1 MKIVLERYYGDRTIT
16 KSVMKVYMDG
26 ESEPRMTCDA
36 REPKFCNY
44 AFSFAG
50 ASSYCLPAG
59 THKMKCGNSPYS
71 PMGLRVPRCAGHRC
85 VYIGYK
91 WSREYFE
98 GEILVGQPYCVDF
111 LKSAEVLPATEE
123 NRDFSHLEKKE
134 ETYAQLT
141 ELVYEAYGRGE
152 DFTLVIDNS
161 KVKDL
166 TLVSR

>member
-1 MKIVLERYYGDRTIT
+1 MKILLNRYYGDRLIT
-16 KSVMKVYMDG
+16 KSEMKVYLDG
-26 ESEPRMTCDA
+26 ETEPRMVCDA

-85 VYIGYK
+85 VFIGHK
-91 WSREYFE
+91 WSREFYE
-98 GEILVGQPYCVDF
+98 GEILVGQPYTVDF
-111 LKSAEVLPATEE
+111 LKGPEILPATEE
-123 NRDFSHLEKKE
+123 NRDLSHLEKKE

-141 ELVYEAYGRGE
+141 ELVYEAYAKGE
-152 DFTLVIDNS
+152 EFWLIVDNS
-161 KVKDL
+161 KVKDM
-166 TLVSR
+166 TLVCK